1 MTPKTGPP
9 APWRERLRLL
19 PQAARRGLRCR
30 LRHDLYYLVEGQDW
44 VIKREGQGILAV
56 LAREQPQLVS
66 HLTTSP
72 RWLKDQLIHFGSLGC
87 LAAGLAYTHP
97 RNRVAA
103 TVYHGYQGMDQGMQ
117 KRLDA
122 FRRGLPRLDAVI
134 TACNIMRRRLLAWG
148 VPADKLHLIPLGT
161 SVTRFHPYPPQR
173 RQELRRRLGIPPEA
187 VCIGSFQKDGNG
199 WGEGL
204 EPKLIKGPDILVQV
218 LARLRRHYP
227 VFALLTGP
235 ARGYVKKGLEA
246 AGVPYRHQFLKDF
259 SQLPDYYNCLD
270 LYLATAR
277 EEGGPKCLPESMAC
291 GVPLVTTKTGMAPD
305 MVVSGRNGFVTE
317 VEDVEGLVEACARII
332 ADPGLAR
339 ALVARGLETVRDYDL
354 SVLARAHYRLVYQP
368 LLASL

>member
-1 MTPKTGPP
+1 MSTSPNPLTP
-9 APWRERLRLL
+9 WLERLRLL
-19 PQAARRGLRCR
+19 GQATRRSLRCR
-30 LRHDLYYLVEGQDW
+30 RRRELYYVIEGQDW
-44 VIKREGQGILAV
+44 VIRREGQGILGA
-56 LAREQPQLVS
+56 LAQQQPELGA

-87 LAAGLAYTHP
+87 LAVGLAYTHP

-103 TVYHGYQGMDQGMQ
+103 TVYHGYEGMDPGMG
-117 KRLDA
+117 KRLDTFLA
-122 FRRGLPRLDAVI
+122 GLPRLDAVI
-134 TACNIMRRRLLAWG
+134 TACNIMRRRLLNWG
-148 VPADKLHLIPLGT
+148 VPPEKLHLIPLGT
-161 SVTRFHPYPPQR
+161 SITQFHPYQPKR
-173 RQELRRRLGIPPEA
+173 RQELRQKLGIPADA

-246 AGVPYRHQFLKDF
+246 AGVPYRHHFLEDF

-291 GVPLVTTKTGMAPD
+291 GIPLVTTRAGMAPD
-305 MVVSGRNGFVTE
+305 MVIPGQNGFLTE
-317 VEDVEGLVEACARII
+317 IEDVEALVEACARII
-332 ADPGLAR
+332 EDPELAR
-339 ALVARGLETVRDYDL
+339 TLVAGGLETVRDYDW